1 VGTRVALLYTRFGS
15 MAQAF
20 WTTLRDDGHE
30 VIRPEDLGFTPPLS
44 ADAMLA
50 FAELAAPDVL
60 FCPFLKEIVPA
71 PVCQRWTTWI
81 PHPGIRGDRG
91 SSSLA
96 WAILN
101 REPTWGLTMVKAE
114 PATEAEELDGGNV
127 GAWREFPLLPDAT
140 MAEAYAQYVIPAAI
154 ACAREILGQ
163 MATDPAYRGVPLA
176 DCRPARLGQYRR
188 PLRQEHLAF
197 TWEAPAEEIL
207 RRVRAAPFGVR
218 VELAGQQVNVYDAH
232 GPEKTTWFQPPSD
245 TIVAHRD
252 GAVLVATGDGKAVWI
267 GHAKRKPD
275 DGGRG
280 LKLPAVDAVRAQLNG
295 HPESLLDP
303 ARPPGDYGTYQ
314 VIRYRRVGSI
324 GWIDARPYN
333 GAASTTFCR
342 RLLAALQYAAAQ
354 DTTTVVMAGGPV
366 AFSNGIHLSV
376 IEAAADPCAE
386 AWANI
391 QAIDQVADYV
401 FQLSRDPSRPQ
412 TTIAVLGASAGAG
425 GAVLSACFTH
435 VIARPGINLNYH
447 YGLVGLPGSEL
458 RSLVLPL
465 RAGPLAAEQLLA
477 DCLPISPARAQHL
490 GLVDAI
496 GPDDPA
502 EFDGWAQ
509 EYAAAIAGERQA
521 PRSRID
527 TRPYLEQELREMHG
541 AIFADQHGFAA
552 KRRGFLGV
560 AASPPTSPDPALI
573 LG

>member
-60 FCPFLKEIVPA
+60 FSPFLKEIVPA

-91 SSSLA
+91 PSSLA
-96 WAILN
+96 WAILE
-101 REPTWGLTMVKAE
+101 RQPTWGLTMVKAE
-114 PATEAEELDGGNV
+114 PATDAEELDGGNV
-127 GAWREFPLLPDAT
+127 GAWREFSLSTDAT

-154 ACAREILGQ
+154 ACARQILGQ
-163 MATDPAYRGVPLA
+163 MATNPAYRGVPLA
-176 DCRPARLGQYRR
+176 ECQPARVGYYRP
-188 PLRQEHLAF
+188 PLRQKQLAF
-197 TWEAPAEEIL
+197 TWEDPAEEIL
-207 RRVRAAPFGVR
+207 RRIRAAPYGVQ
-218 VELAGQQVNVYDAH
+218 VELAGQLVNVYDAH
-232 GPEKTTWFQPPSD
+232 GPEETTWFQPPAG

-267 GHAKRKPD
+267 GHAKRKRSA
-275 DGGRG
+275 GGRG
-280 LKLPAVDAVRAQLNG
+280 LKLPAVAAVRAQLNG
-295 HPESLLDP
+295 HPESLSDP
-303 ARPPGDYGTYQ
+303 AHPPVDYQTYQ
-314 VIRYRRVGSI
+314 VIRYRRRGPV

-333 GAASTTFCR
+333 GAASTTFCH
-342 RLLAALQYAAAQ
+342 RLLAALRYAADQ
-354 DTTTVVMAGGPV
+354 GTTTIVMVGGPA
-366 AFSNGIHLSV
+366 AFNNGIHLGV

-391 QAIDQVADYV
+391 NAIDQVADYV
-401 FQLSRDPSRPQ
+401 FNLSRGPSAQ
-412 TTIAVLGASAGAG
+412 TTIAVLGGSAGAG
-425 GAVLSACFTH
+425 GAVLSACFDH
-435 VIARPGINLNYH
+435 VIARPSINLNYH

-465 RAGPLAAEQLLA
+465 RTRDPLVAEQLLA
-477 DCLPISPARAQHL
+477 DCLPISPATAQRL

-560 AASPPTSPDPALI
+560 AA
-573 LG
+573 